1 MANSAYEINT
11 FLGGGLTA
19 TASLE
24 SYSTKMLE
32 NYIYTSYDNTT
43 EANKPILQKNIAKL
57 AENVSCGDIQ
67 YAEWI
72 TRKFMGKLKKVE
84 EDDKKQFAF
93 VFLHKNISKKT
104 NPATPEK
111 PGKRPVAGFLID
123 KRQDKEFNKTKAPN
137 PKRQIPQPK
146 MCENEKTGV
155 PIVWKS
161 DGDKK
166 LKIEGGTTALK
177 KKFCFTGAFKRP
189 VFGQHL
195 LVHLLSLGVKQN
207 TVLFKFYGD
216 EQYLNFG
223 KALNMKQIKL
233 SYKLEEFMLEQIPM
247 RLDKLWIDVPGFF
260 EYIRVPKDNEA
271 TRNLIMIPKIERF
284 YAENPRLVTS
294 EVRRTLRDMSCCY
307 DEVLRSTGVL
317 FTMEE
322 LPELAVYSNSLVY
335 QTKSL

>member
-72 TRKFMGKLKKVE
+72 TRKFMGKLKK
-84 EDDKKQFAF
+84 DKKDDFAF
-93 VFLHKNISKKT
+93 VFLHKNISKDT
-104 NPATPEK
+104 TPK
-111 PGKRPVAGFLID
+111 SGKRPVAGFLID
-123 KRQDKEFNKTKAPN
+123 KRPNKEFIKTEPAN

-166 LKIEGGTTALK
+166 LKINGDEKLK

-195 LVHLLSLGVKQN
+195 LIHLLSLGVKQTN
-207 TVLFKFYGD
+207 VLFKFYGD

-223 KALNMKQIKL
+223 RALKMEQIKL
-233 SYKLEEFMLEQIPM
+233 FYTLEDVYMEQIPM

-317 FTMEE
+317 FTMEK
-322 LPELAVYSNSLVY
+322 LPKLPVYSNSLVY

>member
-11 FLGGGLTA
+11 FLGGNITA
-19 TASLE
+19 KASLE
-24 SYSTKMLE
+24 SYNTDMLK
-32 NYIYTSYDNTT
+32 NYMYTSYNNT

-72 TRKFMGKLKKVE
+72 TRKFMGKLKKTLPT
-84 EDDKKQFAF
+84 DFAF
-93 VFLHKNISKKT
+93 VFLHKNISKEEGADK
-104 NPATPEK
+104 AK

-123 KRQDKEFNKTKAPN
+123 KRENKEFIKTETTTA
-137 PKRQIPQPK
+137 KRQIPQPK

-166 LKIEGGTTALK
+166 LKINGDEKLK

-195 LVHLLSLGVKQN
+195 LVHLLSLGVKQ
-207 TVLFKFYGD
+207 TDVLFKFYGD

-223 KALNMKQIKL
+223 RALKMDQIIL
-233 SYKLEEFMLEQIPM
+233 SYKLEDFLLEQIPM

-307 DEVLRSTGVL
+307 DEVLRSTGVM
-317 FTMEE
+317 FTMAK
-322 LPELAVYSNSLVY
+322 LPELAAFSDSLVY
-335 QTKSL
+335 QPNS

>member
-72 TRKFMGKLKKVE
+72 TRKFMGKLKKVAE
-84 EDDKKQFAF
+84 EDKEQFAF
-93 VFLHKNISKKT
+93 VFLHKNISKDTTLKS
-104 NPATPEK
+104 
-111 PGKRPVAGFLID
+111 GKRPVAGFLID
-123 KRQDKEFNKTKAPN
+123 KRLNKEFIKTEVTTT
-137 PKRQIPQPK
+137 KRQIPQPK

-317 FTMEE
+317 FTMKK
-322 LPELAVYSNSLVY
+322 LPVLAVYSNSLVY

>member
-72 TRKFMGKLKKVE
+72 TRKFMGKLKK
-84 EDDKKQFAF
+84 DKKDDFAF
-93 VFLHKNISKKT
+93 VFLHKNISKDT
-104 NPATPEK
+104 TPK
-111 PGKRPVAGFLID
+111 SGKRPVAGFLID
-123 KRQDKEFNKTKAPN
+123 KRPNKEFIKTEATN
-137 PKRQIPQPK
+137 QKRQIPQPK

-166 LKIEGGTTALK
+166 LKIEGGGDALK

-195 LVHLLSLGVKQN
+195 LVHLLSLGVKQ
-207 TVLFKFYGD
+207 TDVLFKFYGD

-317 FTMEE
+317 FTMEK

>member
-1 MANSAYEINT
+1 MAVSDYDIPV
-11 FLGGGLTA
+11 FLGGSLTA
-19 TASLE
+19 NTGFDD
-24 SYSTKMLE
+24 YKTDMLK
-32 NYIYTSYDNTT
+32 NYIYTSYDNIET
-43 EANKPILQKNIAKL
+43 NKPALQRNIAKL

-72 TRKFMGKLKKVE
+72 TRKFMGKLKKT
-84 EDDKKQFAF
+84 DLDQYAF

-104 NPATPEK
+104 NPTTPKK

-123 KRQDKEFNKTKAPN
+123 KRENKEFKKTEAAN
-137 PKRQIPQPK
+137 TKRQIPQPK

-166 LKIEGGTTALK
+166 LKIQTNITELK
-177 KKFCFTGAFKRP
+177 KKICFTGAFKRP

-195 LVHLLSLGVKQN
+195 LVHILSLGVKQKD
-207 TVLFKFYGD
+207 VLFKFYGD

-223 KALNMKQIKL
+223 RALNMEQIKL
-233 SYKLEEFMLEQIPM
+233 MYILEDYYTEQIPM

-317 FTMEE
+317 FTMKK
-322 LPELAVYSNSLVY
+322 LPVLAAYSNSLVY
-335 QTKSL
+335 QPK

>member
-11 FLGGGLTA
+11 FLGGNITA
-19 TASLE
+19 KASLE
-24 SYSTKMLE
+24 SYNTDMLKK
-32 NYIYTSYDNTT
+32 YIYTSYDNTT

-72 TRKFMGKLKKVE
+72 TRKFMGKLKKVAE
-84 EDDKKQFAF
+84 EDKDQFAF
-93 VFLHKNISKKT
+93 VFLHKNISKEEGIDKK
-104 NPATPEK
+104 K

-166 LKIEGGTTALK
+166 LKINGDEKLK

-195 LVHLLSLGVKQN
+195 LIHLLSLGVKQTN
-207 TVLFKFYGD
+207 VLFKFYGD

-223 KALNMKQIKL
+223 RALKMDQIIL
-233 SYKLEEFMLEQIPM
+233 SYKLEDFLLEQIPM

-317 FTMEE
+317 FTMEK

>member
-1 MANSAYEINT
+1 MANSAYSIPD

-19 TASLE
+19 KASLE
-24 SYSTKMLE
+24 SYNTNMLK

-72 TRKFMGKLKKVE
+72 TRKFMGKLKK
-84 EDDKKQFAF
+84 DKKDDFAF
-93 VFLHKNISKKT
+93 VFLHKNISKDT
-104 NPATPEK
+104 TPK
-111 PGKRPVAGFLID
+111 SGKRPVAGFLID
-123 KRQDKEFNKTKAPN
+123 KRPNKEFIKTEPAN

-166 LKIEGGTTALK
+166 LKINGDEKLK

-195 LVHLLSLGVKQN
+195 LIHLLSLGVKQTN
-207 TVLFKFYGD
+207 VLFKFYGD

-223 KALNMKQIKL
+223 RALKMEQIKL

-317 FTMEE
+317 FTMEK

>member
-1 MANSAYEINT
+1 MATAVSNYPIDT
-11 FLGGGLTA
+11 FLEGGLTPNP
-19 TASLE
+19 SLADYKE
-24 SYSTKMLE
+24 AMLKE
-32 NYIYTSYDNTT
+32 YIYTSYENI
-43 EANKPILQKNIAKL
+43 EGNKSALERNIAKL

-72 TRKFMGKLKKVE
+72 TRKFMGKLKITKVAK
-84 EDDKKQFAF
+84 DNFAF
-93 VFLHKNISKKT
+93 VFLHKNISKDST
-104 NPATPEK
+104 AK

-123 KRQDKEFNKTKAPN
+123 KRPNKEFKKTEATN
-137 PKRQIPQPK
+137 TKRQIPQPK

-161 DGDKK
+161 DGEKK
-166 LKIEGGTTALK
+166 LKIKVDTTKLK
-177 KKFCFTGAFKRP
+177 KKVCFTGAFKRP

-195 LVHLLSLGVKQN
+195 LVNLLSLGVKPKD
-207 TVLFKFYGD
+207 VLFKFYGD

-223 KALNMKQIKL
+223 RALKMDQIKL
-233 SYKLEEFMLEQIPM
+233 SYTLEDYYTEQIPM

-317 FTMEE
+317 FTMEN
-322 LPELAVYSNSLVY
+322 LPVLAAFLNSLVY
-335 QTKSL
+335 QPKSS

>member
-1 MANSAYEINT
+1 MATAVSDPIDT
-11 FLGGGLTA
+11 FLGGLA
-19 TASLE
+19 AKPSFDVYKE
-24 SYSTKMLE
+24 AMKKE
-32 NYIYTSYDNTT
+32 YIYTSYDITETNT
-43 EANKPILQKNIAKL
+43 PILQRNIAKL

-72 TRKFMGKLKKVE
+72 TRKFMGKLKITKVGKE
-84 EDDKKQFAF
+84 NFAF
-93 VFLHKNISKKT
+93 VFLHKNISKDT
-104 NPATPEK
+104 TVK

-123 KRQDKEFNKTKAPN
+123 KRDNKESNKTKAPN
-137 PKRQIPQPK
+137 LKRQIPQPK

-166 LKIEGGTTALK
+166 LKIEGDTTKLE

-195 LVHLLSLGVKQN
+195 LVNLLSLGVKPID
-207 TVLFKFYGD
+207 VLFKFYGD

-223 KALNMKQIKL
+223 RALKMDQIKL
-233 SYKLEEFMLEQIPM
+233 SYQLEDYYTEQIPM

-317 FTMEE
+317 FTMAD
-322 LPELAVYSNSLVY
+322 LPTFTAYLNSLVY
-335 QTKSL
+335 QPKSL

>member
-1 MANSAYEINT
+1 MTNSAYSIPD
-11 FLGGGLTA
+11 FLGGGITPN
-19 TASLE
+19 TTFNVYKTE
-24 SYSTKMLE
+24 MLK
-32 NYIYTSYDNTT
+32 NYIYTSYDNT

-72 TRKFMGKLKKVE
+72 TRKFMGKLKK
-84 EDDKKQFAF
+84 DKKDDFAF
-93 VFLHKNISKKT
+93 VFLHKNISKEEGADK
-104 NPATPEK
+104 AK

-123 KRQDKEFNKTKAPN
+123 KRENKEFIKTETTTA
-137 PKRQIPQPK
+137 KRQIPQPK

-195 LVHLLSLGVKQN
+195 LVHLLSLGVEPES
-207 TVLFKFYGD
+207 VLFKFYGD

-223 KALNMKQIKL
+223 RALKMDQIIL
-233 SYKLEEFMLEQIPM
+233 SYKLEDFLLEQIPM

-317 FTMEE
+317 FTMEK
-322 LPELAVYSNSLVY
+322 LPKLPAYSNSLVY